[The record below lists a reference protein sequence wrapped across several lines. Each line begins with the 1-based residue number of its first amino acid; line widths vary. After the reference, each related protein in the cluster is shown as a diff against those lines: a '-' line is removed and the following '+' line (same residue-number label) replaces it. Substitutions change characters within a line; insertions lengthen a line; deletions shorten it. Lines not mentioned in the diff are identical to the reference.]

1 MQAEQLFVTG
11 YSRSGTTMMG
21 RILGRN
27 ALVFT
32 FHEIHFF
39 EQLYFPG
46 KEILNFSQDDAIA
59 LMCKLLSIERQGY
72 LQERN
77 PTLFL
82 KEATAALS
90 QANIKM
96 HPVDVF
102 RFFLSYESKKNGKQ
116 ISCDQ
121 TPRNALFIE
130 EILNL
135 FPRAYIVAMIR
146 DPRDVLLSQ
155 KGKWKRR
162 FLGAKTIPLKES
174 IRSWIN
180 YHPITITKLWCAST
194 RAILKYKDHER
205 VKIIRFED
213 LLAQP
218 EQTVQSI
225 CKFAG
230 LYYISDMLNVPK
242 VGSSLGNDKPDVHGI
257 NSDNRGNYLQG
268 LTKSEII
275 ICQRTSRALR
285 TLLNY
290 PDAQVSSNPFSIAF
304 QYLTMPIK
312 LSAALLMNLG
322 RTKNLLATIKRRLA

>member
-27 ALVFT
+27 SAVFT

-46 KEILNFSQDDAIA
+46 KEVVDFKMDDAVA
-59 LMCKLLSIERQGY
+59 LLCKLLSIERQGY

-77 PTLFL
+77 PTLFID
-82 KEATAALS
+82 EASAALS
-90 QANIKM
+90 AAQINL

-121 TPRNALFIE
+121 TPRNALFME

-135 FPRAYIVAMIR
+135 YPRAYIVAMIR

-180 YHPITITKLWCAST
+180 YHPVTITKLWCAST
-194 RAILKYKDHER
+194 RSILKFKNHER
-205 VKIIRFED
+205 VIIIKFED

-218 EQTVQSI
+218 EQTVQAI

-230 LYYISDMLNVPK
+230 IDFASDMLNVPK
-242 VGSSLGNDKPDVHGI
+242 VGSSLGNDKPDAKGI

-268 LTKSEII
+268 LSKSEIV
-275 ICQRTSRALR
+275 ICERSSTSLR
-285 TLLNY
+285 QLLNY
-290 PDAQVSSNPFSIAF
+290 PDSKISANPVIIAF
-304 QYLTMPIK
+304 QYLIMPIK
-312 LSAALLMNLG
+312 LAVALLVNLG
-322 RTKNLLATIKRRLA
+322 RTKNLLATIKRRLS